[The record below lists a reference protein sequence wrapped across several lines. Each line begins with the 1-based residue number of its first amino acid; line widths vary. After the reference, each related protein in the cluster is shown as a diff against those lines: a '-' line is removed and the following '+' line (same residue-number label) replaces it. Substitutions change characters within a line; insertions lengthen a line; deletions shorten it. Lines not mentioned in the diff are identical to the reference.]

1 MIHLLKRLLT
11 GERSMNWTQ
20 IAESYWVSPQL
31 SLEDV
36 KQAAESGMDVIVC
49 NRPDGESADQITSAD
64 IKAAAE
70 ANGLNFVYLPMQG
83 PNFAPEYLT
92 EVKTLVT
99 ENKKVLAYCR
109 SGNRSNILYNA
120 AMTA

>member
-1 MIHLLKRLLT
+1 MIHLLKRLFT

>member
-1 MIHLLKRLLT
+1 
-11 GERSMNWTQ
+11 MNWTQ

-31 SLEDV
+31 SIEEV
-36 KQAAESGMDVIVC
+36 KQAAENGIEVIVC
-49 NRPDGESADQITSAD
+49 NRPDGESADQIASAD

-70 ANGLNFVYLPMQG
+70 ANGLAFIYLPMQG
-83 PNFAPEYLT
+83 PSFTEDYLVQ
-92 EVKTLVT
+92 VKGLVE

-120 AMTA
+120 AIGA

>member
-1 MIHLLKRLLT
+1 
-11 GERSMNWTQ
+11 MNWTQ